1 MREEKFGSAVIRRRN
16 CNNGGAIRA
25 IFNYWIPTY
34 DGQPTLN
41 TREMK
46 DQSQRLQFLYRSVS
60 MTQKFWWNRGRGG
73 GQRKPGVSLPSA
85 QKTQHNAEKT
95 GDCFIVGNSQNC
107 GHCWCSVINTQGA
120 RADADWERVIPAVW
134 THIAR
139 SERR

>member
-1 MREEKFGSAVIRRRN
+1 MPIDPAALRFDCRFAISVDDDFEAELLQTLRKMREEKFGSAVIRRRN
-16 CNNGGAIRA
+16 CNKWWTIRA
-25 IFNYWIPTY
+25 VFNCWIPTY

-46 DQSQRLQFLYRSVS
+46 DQSQRLQFLYRIVS

-107 GHCWCSVINTQGA
+107 GQ
-120 RADADWERVIPAVW
+120 
-134 THIAR
+134 
-139 SERR
+139 